1 MLASEKPLPL
11 QIWLQENIE
20 CSEQTVGSVKDSRS
34 RFHLERLFLFSWG
47 NTAQSPPDG
56 FARNLPKNLTT
67 HLTHKLCA
75 VLPWVS
81 CVMETEIFPHLVCKK
96 NEKLAIAAMP
106 ELWYSEDNLSG
117 TSRSKLLFWRNYHG
131 KSL

>member
-1 MLASEKPLPL
+1 MPASEKPLPL

-34 RFHLERLFLFSWG
+34 RFYLERLFL
-47 NTAQSPPDG
+47 
-56 FARNLPKNLTT
+56 
-67 HLTHKLCA
+67 
-75 VLPWVS
+75 LPWVS
-81 CVMETEIFPHLVCKK
+81 CVMETETSPHLVCKK

>member
-1 MLASEKPLPL
+1 MPASEKPLPL

-20 CSEQTVGSVKDSRS
+20 CSEQTVGSVKDSRF
-34 RFHLERLFLFSWG
+34 RFHLERLFLFSCD
-47 NTAQSPPDG
+47 NTAQSLCGVVRLRAKPSG
-56 FARNLPKNLTT
+56 G
-67 HLTHKLCA
+67 LCA

-81 CVMETEIFPHLVCKK
+81 CVMETEMLPHLVCEK

>member
-1 MLASEKPLPL
+1 
-11 QIWLQENIE
+11 
-20 CSEQTVGSVKDSRS
+20 
-34 RFHLERLFLFSWG
+34 
-47 NTAQSPPDG
+47 
-56 FARNLPKNLTT
+56 
-67 HLTHKLCA
+67 
-75 VLPWVS
+75 
-81 CVMETEIFPHLVCKK
+81 METEMLPRLVCEK

>member
-1 MLASEKPLPL
+1 MPALEKPLPL

-56 FARNLPKNLTT
+56 FVRCC
-67 HLTHKLCA
+67 HG
-75 VLPWVS
+75 
-81 CVMETEIFPHLVCKK
+81 METETSPHLVCKK